1 MKGEKLQEYPKLLLS
16 KSELHHFFFD
26 QFCPIV
32 SVRQNISAFVML
44 TENSDVL

>member
-16 KSELHHFFFD
+16 KSELHHFSSINFV
-26 QFCPIV
+26 QIV